1 MAETRP
7 DLPAWEP
14 VISWDGILATS
25 TGLVFFGEDGF
36 AFMAVDASSGEPL
49 WQFEAN
55 QLWRA
60 SPMYVFDGNI
70 AVASGQNIL
79 AFALVD

>member
-1 MAETRP
+1 
-7 DLPAWEP
+7 
-14 VISWDGILATS
+14 
-25 TGLVFFGEDGF
+25 
-36 AFMAVDASSGEPL
+36 MAVDASSGEPL

-60 SPMYVFDGNI
+60 SPMYVFDGKQHI